1 MFKSCS
7 LAKEIC
13 LYIVG
18 VLEFSGGF
26 RSFHFAIEARSMK
39 ALNVQI
45 YFLSFFKSDTN
56 ISLCK
61 LNVQVPRESF
71 LILSSFWCF
80 SSIILS
86 AIATVKEVKTEMCF
100 KPSIGL
106 SHPIYETATSDTW
119 SLKRLEM
126 RVFKNQMFF
135 LSRKWE
141 HSLIYSGCQA
151 VEWLQ

>member
-1 MFKSCS
+1 MCRSCS

-18 VLEFSGGF
+18 VLDFSGGF
-26 RSFHFAIEARSMK
+26 RSLHFATEARSMK

-45 YFLSFFKSDTN
+45 YFLSFFKSDMN
-56 ISLCK
+56 SSLWK

-86 AIATVKEVKTEMCF
+86 DIATPKEVKTEMCF

-106 SHPIYETATSDTW
+106 SHPIYEIATSDAW
-119 SLKRLEM
+119 SLKRLET
-126 RVFKNQMFF
+126 RVFKNQIFF

>member
-1 MFKSCS
+1 MCRSCS

-18 VLEFSGGF
+18 VLDFSGGF
-26 RSFHFAIEARSMK
+26 RSLHFAIEARSMK
-39 ALNVQI
+39 AFNVQI
-45 YFLSFFKSDTN
+45 CFLSFFKSDMN
-56 ISLCK
+56 SSLCK
-61 LNVQVPRESF
+61 LNVQVPLESF
-71 LILSSFWCF
+71 LILFSFWCF

-86 AIATVKEVKTEMCF
+86 AIATVKEVKTEMCS

-106 SHPIYETATSDTW
+106 SHPISEIATYDAR
-119 SLKRLEM
+119 SLKKLETT
-126 RVFKNQMFF
+126 VFKNQMFF

-141 HSLIYSGCQA
+141 HSLIYSGCEA

>member
-1 MFKSCS
+1 MCSSCP
-7 LAKEIC
+7 LAKKIR

-18 VLEFSGGF
+18 VLAFS
-26 RSFHFAIEARSMK
+26 RSFGSLHFAREARSME

-45 YFLSFFKSDTN
+45 YLLSFLKSDMN
-56 ISLCK
+56 SSLCR
-61 LNVQVPRESF
+61 LNVQVPGESF

-100 KPSIGL
+100 QSSIGL
-106 SHPIYETATSDTW
+106 SHPIYEISTSHVW
-119 SLKRLEM
+119 SLKRIET

-135 LSRKWE
+135 
-141 HSLIYSGCQA
+141 
-151 VEWLQ
+151 